1 MIKAIITD
9 LDGTIALPNNTLS
22 NKTVNIFS
30 KLDQDECKIIIATG
44 RSYIDTYQ
52 LTNKY
57 SEFKSYKVM
66 LSGGLTLDRN
76 NNVISF
82 NKISSY
88 KLSKI
93 IDIVK
98 PYRSTIGF
106 YDQRYIY
113 SCKEIDNLKF
123 FSEYIHLFTDYEN
136 KTDNNLQRSLITI
149 NTIKELRDL
158 VVLKV
163 EIIEKNKDKFSEVF
177 EKLKSIGLECTTSG
191 YDNIEVTNGGINK
204 GLSLLNLL
212 SALNIDEDE
221 CLVFGDS
228 ENDISM
234 FQHFTNT
241 IAVENAVEELK
252 KLAKHICDSC
262 SNDGVANYLED
273 YINKSAD

>member
-1 MIKAIITD
+1 
-9 LDGTIALPNNTLS
+9 
-22 NKTVNIFS
+22 
-30 KLDQDECKIIIATG
+30 
-44 RSYIDTYQ
+44 
-52 LTNKY
+52 
-57 SEFKSYKVM
+57 
-66 LSGGLTLDRN
+66 
-76 NNVISF
+76 
-82 NKISSY
+82 
-88 KLSKI
+88 
-93 IDIVK
+93 
-98 PYRSTIGF
+98 
-106 YDQRYIY
+106 
-113 SCKEIDNLKF
+113 
-123 FSEYIHLFTDYEN
+123 
-136 KTDNNLQRSLITI
+136 
-149 NTIKELRDL
+149 IKELRDL